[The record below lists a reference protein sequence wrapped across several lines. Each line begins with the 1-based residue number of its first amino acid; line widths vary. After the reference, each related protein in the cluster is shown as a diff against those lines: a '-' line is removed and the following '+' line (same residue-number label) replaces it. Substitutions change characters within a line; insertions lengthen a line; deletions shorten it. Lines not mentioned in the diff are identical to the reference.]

1 MSVNSQAK
9 YFWGWLLFVEIL
21 NLTDL
26 HTAAQLG
33 STSLSRAYTY
43 GWVHGHVR
51 ADNTS
56 PIRPIAVLCKPPIS
70 WVPEFTFLL
79 DREWSERG
87 VRRNHWSSVGAC
99 FVWQVPGWTC
109 CGLWQQC
116 TQAELSCACSCKEA
130 ATDRAVVSDKLKD
143 FAERFSVWK
152 WSFRFSLRQFESKTH
167 SHLKVQ
173 LPCMYNL
180 VPTNQDSWCWYCPY
194 IWQWSTFVVNGKWGG
209 WENKQLK
216 KRKKQIGVFNQAGEV
231 NRDALGWNSSQ

>member
-9 YFWGWLLFVEIL
+9 YFWVWLLFVEIL

-56 PIRPIAVLCKPPIS
+56 PIRPIAVLCKPPILC
-70 WVPEFTFLL
+70 VPEFTFLL

-87 VRRNHWSSVGAC
+87 VRRNHWSSLGAC
-99 FVWQVPGWTC
+99 FVWQVPGGTC
-109 CGLWQQC
+109 CRLWQQC

-130 ATDRAVVSDKLKD
+130 ATDRAAVSDKLKD
-143 FAERFSVWK
+143 FAARFSVWK
-152 WSFRFSLRQFESKTH
+152 WSFRFSPRQFESKTH
-167 SHLKVQ
+167 SQPKVQ
-173 LPCMYNL
+173 LPCIHVLPGAQIKTLDYL
-180 VPTNQDSWCWYCPY
+180 
-194 IWQWSTFVVNGKWGG
+194 WQWSTFVVMGKWGE
-209 WENKQLK
+209 WENRQQLK
-216 KRKKQIGVFNQAGEV
+216 KRKKQVGLFNQAGEV
-231 NRDALGWNSSQ
+231 NRDAPGWNSSQ